1 MILLF
6 ILFYLIYS
14 ISDISSLC
22 VLVTDCEIP
31 SGFYASLSGIVH
43 RSRDFGCSGGLGQFI
58 LLTSQLNYSEKS
70 YPGKQKKGKNNTRL
84 LKRELTKKK
93 KKTHYFPW
101 RGKRGKRWTGK
112 LSKSEKEKENNKWRR
127 NHKKKQIQERKKGNK

>member
-1 MILLF
+1 M
-6 ILFYLIYS
+6 
-14 ISDISSLC
+14 
-22 VLVTDCEIP
+22 LVTDCEIP

-93 KKTHYFPW
+93 KKKPLFS
-101 RGKRGKRWTGK
+101 
-112 LSKSEKEKENNKWRR
+112 L
-127 NHKKKQIQERKKGNK
+127 ERKEGEKMDRKTE